1 MGWSALKDGKVSSF
15 HHRPVQER
23 LETRQETRSE
33 SSRPFSSHW
42 VVGKW
47 WTIAWKQP
55 WPQLAWWLWRLP
67 WMPYFPRL
75 ATHLPKR
82 YRNTNHN
89 IISYWDP
96 FRPFQQ
102 EKEITSPMFAPS
114 KQWNLGLVFFWLW
127 RSFEHHWHEAIL
139 KSRFFYWQLNAVS
152 RKSCNLA
159 VRNRLQQAQV

>member
-114 KQWNLGLVFFWLW
+114 KQWNLGLVFSGCEGRLSITDMRRYWNLG
-127 RSFEHHWHEAIL
+127 
-139 KSRFFYWQLNAVS
+139 FFIDNWSVF
-152 RKSCNLA
+152 REK
-159 VRNRLQQAQV
+159 VVT